1 MTARWRRL
9 RPRDVALFV
18 AVAAVVA
25 VFGVVIGRELG
36 IGQQTGASVASSP
49 ADESPPRPQQQSEE
63 ATALTLTLSAP
74 EICETERG
82 EGFAGQKWV
91 YDDEGERVSTR
102 RITLGWANVA
112 EIPVR
117 WEVTGGTGPY
127 TLVIDNEPR
136 DGFGP
141 YEGAS
146 GTASVSCAPNP
157 GKVTYN
163 DYDQHR
169 WYQANPEI
177 DSGPKTIRAT
187 VTDAKGVTAEA
198 SVGIYVILNVTADL
212 YLGPDGTPVH
222 HRFNKGRTYRIN
234 GFLMT
239 FPSDAF
245 SSSSTEDS
253 FTIKFFLDGH
263 RGSIHIGDSTGSELG
278 RRIEP
283 YRRKTD
289 FVRGESEYDDPE
301 AALNS
306 FLTELVESFGQPPAV
321 TSP

>member
-1 MTARWRRL
+1 MVARWRRL
-9 RPRDVALFV
+9 RLRDVALFV
-18 AVAAVVA
+18 AVAGLVA
-25 VFGVVIGRELG
+25 VLGVVIGRELG
-36 IGQQTGASVASSP
+36 VGQQSGASVAPAQSDQSAPASP
-49 ADESPPRPQQQSEE
+49 QQSEE
-63 ATALTLTLSAP
+63 TTALTLTLSAR
-74 EICETERG
+74 EICETDRG
-82 EGFAGQKWV
+82 RGYSGSELV
-91 YDDEGERVSTR
+91 YDDDGKAIGTRDIST
-102 RITLGWANVA
+102 GWDGVA

-117 WEVTGGTGPY
+117 WEVTGGTAPY
-127 TLVIDNEPR
+127 TLVIDNETR
-136 DGFGP
+136 DGDGP

-245 SSSSTEDS
+245 SSSSTES
-253 FTIKFFLDGH
+253 DG
-263 RGSIHIGDSTGSELG
+263 G
-278 RRIEP
+278 R
-283 YRRKTD
+283 
-289 FVRGESEYDDPE
+289 
-301 AALNS
+301 NS
-306 FLTELVESFGQPPAV
+306 FSIQFF
-321 TSP
+321 S

>member
-9 RPRDVALFV
+9 RLRDVALFV
-18 AVAAVVA
+18 AVAGLVA
-25 VFGVVIGRELG
+25 VLGVAIGRELG

-49 ADESPPRPQQQSEE
+49 AEE
-63 ATALTLTLSAP
+63 TTALTLTLSARK
-74 EICETERG
+74 ICETKRG
-82 EGFAGQKWV
+82 EGFVGPK
-91 YDDEGERVSTR
+91 
-102 RITLGWANVA
+102 WANVA

-169 WYQANPEI
+169 WYQADPEI

-187 VTDAKGVTAEA
+187 VTDANSATANA
-198 SVGIYVILNVTADL
+198 SVGIYVILKVTADL
-212 YLGPDGTPVH
+212 YVGPDGTPVH
-222 HRFNKGRTYRIN
+222 HRFNKGRTYRFN